1 MEIVTWVAKYLRN
14 YAIFENMML
23 SMDPDNGN
31 RFEEH
36 SMNSTLIIRD
46 PPPPMKKVKA

>member
-23 SMDPDNGN
+23 IMDPDNRN

-36 SMNSTLIIRD
+36 NMNFTLIIRD